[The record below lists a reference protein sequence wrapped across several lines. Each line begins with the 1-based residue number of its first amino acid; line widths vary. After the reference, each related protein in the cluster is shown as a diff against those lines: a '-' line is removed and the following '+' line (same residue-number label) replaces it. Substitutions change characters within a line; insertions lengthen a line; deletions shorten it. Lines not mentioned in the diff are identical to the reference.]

1 MNESNR
7 DLLLLNKAD
16 VMSQEQIEREV
27 ALLNT
32 LLYHTENW
40 DSFCIANE
48 ILDVSRRKIIQKP
61 EKIQRILREKKNK
74 PFIFTNNK
82 N

>member
-1 MNESNR
+1 MNEANR
-7 DLLLLNKAD
+7 DLLLLNKSDAL
-16 VMSQEQIEREV
+16 SQEEIEREV

-40 DSFCIANE
+40 ENFCIANE
-48 ILDVSRRKIIQKP
+48 ILDINRRKIIQKP
-61 EKIQRILREKKNK
+61 EKIQRILRDKKNR
-74 PFIFTNNK
+74 PFVFTNNK